1 MHVQAEAC
9 QGYAVTTAPPAV
21 LVLFGVELDMCVSM
35 GRHLVPLKLIKAGQ
49 RREDARRM
57 TL

>member
-35 GRHLVPLKLIKAGQ
+35 GRHLVPLK
-49 RREDARRM
+49 
-57 TL
+57 